1 MRVVI
6 RPSAIIRQ
14 NYNTISNL
22 CKRTGEPVFLTK
34 NGVGDLV
41 VMDINT
47 YNQRECQLELRERLV
62 EAEEMRL
69 MGIRDIPVETV
80 CGRLRTLVEQDSF
93 DRKGGGGNFYVSS

>member
-1 MRVVI
+1 MHIII

-22 CKRTGEPVFLTK
+22 CKEMKEPVFLTK

-47 YNQRECQLELRERLV
+47 FNRRERQLELRERLV
-62 EAEEMRL
+62 EAEELRL
-69 MGIRDIPVETV
+69 MGVSDIPADTV
-80 CGRLRTLVEQDSF
+80 CERLRGMTALHSRGKRSD
-93 DRKGGGGNFYVSS
+93 GGQTNVPG